1 MVASFASIADV
12 VAYAGAVECPLVRE
26 LIPAAEDR
34 AETVHAAWGAWALE
48 SVWRVLARILQPYA
62 AAAAAA
68 ASIHERMQTPETTQS
83 HGTLAARRS
92 TR

>member
-12 VAYAGAVECPLVRE
+12 VAYAGAVECPLVRRE
-26 LIPAAEDR
+26 LIPA

-48 SVWRVLARILQPYA
+48 SVWCVLARILQPYA